1 MKNKT
6 GVPPDASK
14 PQKTALWQY
23 SCGAGSGPISTAS
36 KIADNLE
43 EHLDKVISGLISN

>member
-14 PQKTALWQY
+14 PRKTALWQY
-23 SCGAGSGPISTAS
+23 SCGATHAPNHT
-36 KIADNLE
+36 E
-43 EHLDKVISGLISN
+43 T